1 MKRTFSRIFTFM
13 FVSTLGFVN
22 TFSSQGAVTKGKW
35 ELSGDTWKF
44 YNEKNEV
51 HKGWVETSSGWYY
64 LDPESGE
71 MKTGWQN
78 INGVEYYFDSAK
90 DGVSGHMHTGWYKSP
105 EGKWYFFN
113 PDQTTGGGMLTGWQW
128 IDGYCY
134 YFDPTPGKESGGM
147 VAGKTTPDGFK
158 INENGQWTD
167 DSGKVQYV
175 AGKGFSSNT
184 SSGSTNTVTD
194 TAKNKEKTASRKGKS
209 SGHSGGGGSSGRS
222 GQSSKPSESE
232 KPKAPQS
239 QEESRPSESEK
250 PKAPQS
256 QKESRP
262 SESEKPK
269 APEKQEESRPSE
281 SKEPKAPEK
290 QEESRPSES
299 EKPKESQSQE
309 ESRPSESKSPKAP
322 QSREE
327 SGPSES
333 EKPKAP
339 EKQEESRP
347 SESKEPK
354 APQSREESKPSE
366 SKKPKESES
375 QEESRP
381 SESEKETEQNNAAL
395 TDGEWYGT
403 ATWSRYKLQRG
414 SNVVKVTIKNGKI
427 EKVDSVVY
435 TDDGKIAGSYER
447 KRDYLLEKFKGL
459 EDTKGIKKQ
468 LDEGRGE
475 VYDAVS
481 GATETARGHLS
492 AVDNALERSKKF
504 KKDHKEQKIEYIEFA
519 KRPDSVATGQ
529 TLDLSKTVLKLH
541 LKGGE
546 VKEITP
552 LEFADYGIVTDPL
565 HGSTLPSLLEFVHV
579 HFKNAD
585 SLIDIQSE
593 IQVRKKLGKK
603 YPDKIKISYE
613 NGETKDI
620 ALNKDE
626 YRYTVEAKGKIKEMS
641 IYSGEEELGKA
652 KYDRDLS
659 QWRFNMKD
667 IPHPGYDEWGY
678 DIYAV
683 IIDVSKD
690 TSDIASFNLETKLI
704 KKNYYVGDSLE
715 IGDLEINAVTKNG
728 NNKAFVGWEAC
739 KAGRFTSNPD
749 NGYVFTND
757 DIGEK
762 TIHISK
768 TIDNVSVEKTF
779 TVNVSDPKKQA
790 PAKLEIY
797 AGEKKITTV
806 NVDFNKFREAQGY
819 LKIFNVEIP
828 KEYENWNKD
837 TFSVKAYNDEGTLL
851 ESKVGKKYS
860 VLTVDFKNYRAFHE
874 SGGYVWIGFKFVET
888 AASQSEYVDGEW
900 YGTATWS
907 RYKLQRGSN
916 VVKVTIKNGK
926 IEKVDSVVYT
936 DDGKIAGSYER
947 KRDYL
952 LEKFK
957 GLEDTKGIKKQLDE
971 GRGEVY
977 DAVSGATET
986 ARGHLSAV
994 DNALERSKKFKKDHK
1009 EQKIEYIEFAKRPD
1023 SVATGQT
1030 LDLSKTV
1037 LKLHLKGGEVKE
1049 ITPLEFAD
1057 YGIVTDPL
1065 HGSTLPSLLEFVH
1078 VHFKNADSLIDIQSE
1093 IQVRKKLGKKY
1104 PDKIKI
1110 SYENGETKDIALN
1123 KDEYR
1128 YTVEAKGKIKEMSIY
1143 SGEEELGKAKYDRDL
1158 SQWRFNMKDI
1168 PHPGYDEWGYDIYAV
1183 IIDVSKDTS
1192 DIASFNLETKLI
1204 KKNYYVGDSLEIGDL
1219 EINAVTKNGN
1229 NKAFVGWEACKA
1241 GRFTSN
1247 PDNGYVF
1254 TNDDIGEKTIHI
1266 SKTIDNVSVEKTFTV
1281 NVSDPKKQA
1290 PAKLEIYAGE
1300 KKITTVNVDFNK
1312 FREAQGYLKIFN
1324 VEIPKEYENW
1334 NKDTFSV
1341 KAYNDEGTLLESK
1354 VGKKYTVLTVDFKNY
1369 RAFHESGGYVWI
1381 GFKFV
1386 ETAKPE
1392 QVLPVTVEL
1401 YDKQELI
1408 YKKTGITKQE
1418 FESSNAHLMLDVTIP
1433 KKYENKWDKDTFT
1446 VKVLDSKGTQLSHSL
1461 TKSDNILNIAL
1472 SDYHSPQ
1479 FGNGSIGLKFKY
1491 EGGESE
1497 TGDIKTARGE
1507 AQMETFFYKAKVLVT
1522 YNEKTGKIIKVQD
1535 DGTEPG
1541 NANNR
1546 NYWNMSVE
1554 MFEKLVGK
1562 TKDSVD
1568 TVDAVTGATLSSNAI
1583 KNAVKA
1589 ALPKE
1594 AVPDATNMD
1603 VLNLVVDGNKHTYYY
1618 KKYDPTNTNMTF
1630 MVKGKDVTDKTKLV
1644 RNPYVPKVYYY
1655 VEDDQKLTGDLY
1667 GTADFPYSYFYFGEL
1682 MRGRITPPSKSND
1695 PQIGQ
1700 EPVMVQS
1707 MSFDGK
1713 YTDVSSS
1720 TAKNYGKFATAVYSD
1735 KKKNSY
1741 KIRGVKT
1748 PVQIDAELYAKVKL
1762 LAAVGAENHSALIPA
1777 VTSMTAPDSITGV
1790 KREVTQNELPTYK
1803 VIHTDSSISELKS
1816 SDNASEIAYNP
1827 SDIKVSLT
1835 DQSEYGDYQIHIE
1848 GLPDEIKVDKNVLG
1862 VTFEAGASSNS
1873 ARIYGLSQ
1881 LDNILPNGDLGFS
1894 VNMRQKGGRLAHKR
1908 FEILSGSRIY
1918 KITYLLNNYKKFEID
1933 GLELYIPKKLGAN
1946 AVPSIS
1952 SQTGFDDENGA
1963 KVIFDMSKLPY
1974 TGYKVS
1980 ELYFGT
1986 KESGKKLEEGSDY
1999 SFEESSNTLTINSTD
2014 STQKGKYTVVFEDN
2028 NKTDG
2033 YVSTSFTFDVGE
2045 ASGSG
2050 DDSNIVKEVEE
2061 EITRFGYYAALRVTI
2076 NKKTGTVVSV
2086 EDNDTNAGANRGFWA
2101 NALNMLPR
2109 FVGKKASEID
2119 TVDGISG
2126 ATVSSDAIK
2135 KAVKKAF
2142 AEQSGF
2148 RMANRDMSMQP
2159 RLATDSNA
2167 KKPLERK
2174 NVDGENNR
2182 EDLTIPSYH
2191 TERKVIMKNKVG
2203 ELYDS
2208 KKLIF

>member
-1 MKRTFSRIFTFM
+1 M

-529 TLDLSKTVLKLH
+529 TLDLSKTVLRLH

-797 AGEKKITTV
+797 
-806 NVDFNKFREAQGY
+806 
-819 LKIFNVEIP
+819 
-828 KEYENWNKD
+828 
-837 TFSVKAYNDEGTLL
+837 S
-851 ESKVGKKYS
+851 
-860 VLTVDFKNYRAFHE
+860 
-874 SGGYVWIGFKFVET
+874 
-888 AASQSEYVDGEW
+888 
-900 YGTATWS
+900 
-907 RYKLQRGSN
+907 
-916 VVKVTIKNGK
+916 
-926 IEKVDSVVYT
+926 
-936 DDGKIAGSYER
+936 
-947 KRDYL
+947 
-952 LEKFK
+952 
-957 GLEDTKGIKKQLDE
+957 
-971 GRGEVY
+971 
-977 DAVSGATET
+977 
-986 ARGHLSAV
+986 
-994 DNALERSKKFKKDHK
+994 
-1009 EQKIEYIEFAKRPD
+1009 
-1023 SVATGQT
+1023 
-1030 LDLSKTV
+1030 
-1037 LKLHLKGGEVKE
+1037 
-1049 ITPLEFAD
+1049 
-1057 YGIVTDPL
+1057 
-1065 HGSTLPSLLEFVH
+1065 
-1078 VHFKNADSLIDIQSE
+1078 
-1093 IQVRKKLGKKY
+1093 
-1104 PDKIKI
+1104 
-1110 SYENGETKDIALN
+1110 
-1123 KDEYR
+1123 
-1128 YTVEAKGKIKEMSIY
+1128 
-1143 SGEEELGKAKYDRDL
+1143 
-1158 SQWRFNMKDI
+1158 
-1168 PHPGYDEWGYDIYAV
+1168 
-1183 IIDVSKDTS
+1183 
-1192 DIASFNLETKLI
+1192 
-1204 KKNYYVGDSLEIGDL
+1204 
-1219 EINAVTKNGN
+1219 
-1229 NKAFVGWEACKA
+1229 
-1241 GRFTSN
+1241 
-1247 PDNGYVF
+1247 
-1254 TNDDIGEKTIHI
+1254 
-1266 SKTIDNVSVEKTFTV
+1266 
-1281 NVSDPKKQA
+1281 
-1290 PAKLEIYAGE
+1290 GE

-1392 QVLPVTVEL
+1392 QVLPATVEL

-1472 SDYHSPQ
+1472 SDYHSTQ

-1497 TGDIKTARGE
+1497 DGDIKTARGE

-2086 EDNDTNAGANRGFWA
+2086 EDNDTNAGANRVFWA

-2174 NVDGENNR
+2174 KADGENDRN
-2182 EDLTIPSYH
+2182 DLTIPSYH

-2203 ELYDS
+2203 ELYDP